1 MNTEIF
7 PPDRIGAD
15 ILNEFILESLSA
27 MKLPEDTAKLLADSL
42 IQADLWGHPSHG
54 IMRLFWYAERI
65 KSGAIQ
71 CLKEPEWVID
81 AGAVATLDGMDGVGQ
96 SIAAIAMQTAIQKAK
111 IYGIAAI
118 SVRNSGHFGTAMYF
132 TKMAADANCIG
143 FLSSNAS
150 PAMAPWGG
158 IETLVGN
165 NPWSWAAPAGRY
177 PCFMLDIANTAVARG
192 KLYHAKKTG
201 QAIPE
206 GWALDEHGNM
216 TTDPVAG
223 IAGQILPMA
232 GHKGYA
238 ISMAMDVLSG
248 VLSAG
253 QFGSSITG
261 PYKKEG
267 KSGAGHLIIVID
279 ITKIRPIKE
288 FCEDMESLIT
298 SLKAS
303 KLAPGSSEIYYP
315 GEKEAKNHEIASDIG
330 ILISKSVQHELA
342 YGAKLLGIKHPF

>member
-1 MNTEIF
+1 
-7 PPDRIGAD
+7 
-15 ILNEFILESLSA
+15 
-27 MKLPEDTAKLLADSL
+27 
-42 IQADLWGHPSHG
+42 
-54 IMRLFWYAERI
+54 
-65 KSGAIQ
+65 
-71 CLKEPEWVID
+71 
-81 AGAVATLDGMDGVGQ
+81 
-96 SIAAIAMQTAIQKAK
+96 
-111 IYGIAAI
+111 
-118 SVRNSGHFGTAMYF
+118 
-132 TKMAADANCIG
+132 
-143 FLSSNAS
+143 
-150 PAMAPWGG
+150 
-158 IETLVGN
+158 
-165 NPWSWAAPAGRY
+165 
-177 PCFMLDIANTAVARG
+177 MLDIANTAVARG

-216 TTDPVAG
+216 TTDP
-223 IAGQILPMA
+223 MA
-232 GHKGYA
+232 GHKGYG

-279 ITKIRPIKE
+279 ITKIRPIEE

>member
-7 PPDRIGAD
+7 PPDRISAD
-15 ILNEFILESLSA
+15 TLNEFILESLSA

-54 IMRLFWYAERI
+54 IMRLFWYGERI

-150 PAMAPWGG
+150 PAMAPGGG
-158 IETLVGN
+158 IELLLETILGHGQRLLVVIHA
-165 NPWSWAAPAGRY
+165 SCLILQIQLLPAGNY
-177 PCFMLDIANTAVARG
+177 IMLKKLVKQYRRG
-192 KLYHAKKTG
+192 GRL
-201 QAIPE
+201 
-206 GWALDEHGNM
+206 M
-216 TTDPVAG
+216 SMG
-223 IAGQILPMA
+223 I
-232 GHKGYA
+232 
-238 ISMAMDVLSG
+238 
-248 VLSAG
+248 
-253 QFGSSITG
+253 
-261 PYKKEG
+261 
-267 KSGAGHLIIVID
+267 
-279 ITKIRPIKE
+279 
-288 FCEDMESLIT
+288 
-298 SLKAS
+298 
-303 KLAPGSSEIYYP
+303 
-315 GEKEAKNHEIASDIG
+315 
-330 ILISKSVQHELA
+330 
-342 YGAKLLGIKHPF
+342 